1 MAIVKPAVTFGKI
14 VADAKII
21 SPLTSFNEVSVAELY
36 PAAQGDFVYGL
47 NSVVFASS
55 SFSGG
60 SVSGSDGFGIV
71 KSGTSVT
78 GSSILR
84 LRRNL
89 KYRPG
94 MGSLVRAT
102 ALFDTPVSGNY
113 QLLGIGNIES
123 GYYFGYYGTSF
134 GILHQQS
141 SQTEIRT
148 LGITVGAGTETVTIT
163 LNGVA
168 VSIPVTGAGSVTQT
182 AYQIAEYDF
191 SNVGTG
197 WYADVIGRNVYFIS
211 SRSDSFSGTYSVS
224 GVSIAGT
231 FSQVQAGNT
240 GTSSFIPQ
248 SSWNVDP
255 VNRFCDSFILNPQK
269 GNVYQ
274 IGFQYLGFG
283 NAFFGIENPETGR
296 IIPVHIIKNTNL
308 RTTSVLK
315 NPQMSTRIE
324 SINFG
329 STTSVEPKSLS
340 MAAFTEGLVRKLD
353 PRFSR
358 SHTFTNY
365 NSTTDAPL
373 LALKINRV
381 FNNKTCF
388 AEFDILRIAA
398 SNESTAK
405 TLTVS
410 VYKDLII
417 RGDVNFLY
425 VDNEN
430 SSVSYANLTPG
441 TNTVSTTGKTPF
453 LTFAVGANMAQT
465 IDIAPEELVFNTG
478 EIVVICIH
486 TSGQVSGEIGVNWF
500 EQQ

>member
-36 PAAQGDFVYGL
+36 PAAQGDFVYGV
-47 NSVVFASS
+47 NTAVFASS

-60 SVSGSDGFGIV
+60 SISGSDGFGIV

-78 GSSILR
+78 GSSVLK

-94 MGSLVRAT
+94 MGSLIRAT

-113 QLLGIGNIES
+113 QLLGIGNTES

-134 GILHQQS
+134 GILHKQV
-141 SQTEIRT
+141 SQVEIRALT
-148 LGITVGAGTETVTIT
+148 ITVGAGTETVTVT

-168 VSIPVTGAGSVTQT
+168 VSMPITGAGSTTQT
-182 AYQIAEYDF
+182 AYQISKYDF
-191 SNVGTG
+191 SSVGTG
-197 WYADVIGRNVYFIS
+197 WYADAVGRNVYFVS
-211 SRSDSFSGTYSVS
+211 SRSEPFSSTYSVS

-231 FSQVQAGNT
+231 FSQIQAGDA

-248 SSWNVDP
+248 SSWNIEP
-255 VNRFCDSFILNPQK
+255 VNRSCDSFILNPQR

-296 IIPVHIIKNTNL
+296 IIPVHTIKNANS

-315 NPQMSTRIE
+315 NPQMSTRLD

-329 STTSVEPKSLS
+329 STTSVQPKSLS

-353 PRFSR
+353 PRFAR
-358 SHTFTNY
+358 SHTFVNY

-373 LALKINRV
+373 LALKINRT
-381 FNNKTCF
+381 FNDETCF

-410 VYKDLII
+410 VYRDLII
-417 RGDVNFLY
+417 GGDVNFVY
-425 VDNEN
+425 VDSQN
-430 SSVSYANLTPG
+430 SAVSYANLTPG
-441 TNTVSTTGKTPF
+441 TNTVSTTGKNPF
-453 LTFAVGANMAQT
+453 LTFSVGANTAQT
-465 IDIAPEELVFNTG
+465 IDIEPEELVFNVG
-478 EIVVICIH
+478 ETVVICIH
-486 TSGQVSGEIGVNWF
+486 TSGQVSGEVGVNWF